1 MNIRYQDE
9 IVDQFPT
16 PASKFHNI
24 SINRLLQSNLRFYP
38 GRWIRFLTPFTFELN
53 YQLTLRGYLRNFSE
67 AMNLADKFLNASD
80 CDELTFCNEGKT
92 YQIRGEWRPSASLL
106 FYSDFSVLNLI
117 NQNLG
122 SQLQTDIQQFNQKVE
137 YRPTIHSLITIQYF
151 RDHEQKLA
159 YSTTIRDN
167 PMIWFENRWSERL
180 YTRLNFTYRHEER
193 KIGRLSENMSN
204 FSPLL
209 GITYR
214 FRDPASGKTRTEI
227 RNDASF
233 SFYRSLKI
241 YQDDNYNSLSNAF
254 AIDYY
259 PTSVFILRF
268 RLVTSYKDLLDS
280 NQDVLSNTLE
290 FRLTAQF

>member
-122 SQLQTDIQQFNQKVE
+122 SQLQTHIQRMNQKME